1 MRWSMRLT
9 AGARPYCMPLST
21 DAVYG
26 MAINVVWRCAKP
38 LTCASPL
45 PPASLPRA
53 VCTRRSWGGTVAG
66 HGRRPGGHRANMWS
80 AALPRA
86 RGGSRHHIPRRAG
99 GLSIVPRGGA
109 SNQSCGAVFWALL
122 RSHTGGGRAGEG
134 EVEPAGIRPEEA
146 VSGPPFSST
155 GRTSNTPPRRLS
167 TTRVRPWE
175 SAAPDLPQLYRLGVA
190 LWGALSG
197 VGVLGGGGRGGRGA
211 GGGGSLITSCRCR
224 VAQLRN
230 DRLQGEAAEHP
241 RGEYGISLTSTFY
254 YGSPAATV
262 EQVRPLRGAV
272 ARYGARLVG
281 TRAPVTHALGGGAT
295 VAQVWRFHHGRVS
308 RHPTRRS

>member
-1 MRWSMRLT
+1 M
-9 AGARPYCMPLST
+9 
-21 DAVYG
+21 
-26 MAINVVWRCAKP
+26 
-38 LTCASPL
+38 
-45 PPASLPRA
+45 
-53 VCTRRSWGGTVAG
+53 
-66 HGRRPGGHRANMWS
+66 
-80 AALPRA
+80 
-86 RGGSRHHIPRRAG
+86 
-99 GLSIVPRGGA
+99 
-109 SNQSCGAVFWALL
+109 
-122 RSHTGGGRAGEG
+122 
-134 EVEPAGIRPEEA
+134 EPAGIRPEEA

-175 SAAPDLPQLYRLGVA
+175 SAAPDLPHLYRLGVA

-254 YGSPAATV
+254 SFLRVAGCDCGAGSPPTGGGSTLRGKAGRHPGARYTRARGWRDSCASLAIPPRTGLSASYSA
-262 EQVRPLRGAV
+262 QLSAVRPRAVRPRAAIMTGV
-272 ARYGARLVG
+272 ARGTMEERSAGADSRLQARL
-281 TRAPVTHALGGGAT
+281 
-295 VAQVWRFHHGRVS
+295 
-308 RHPTRRS
+308 

>member
-1 MRWSMRLT
+1 M
-9 AGARPYCMPLST
+9 
-21 DAVYG
+21 
-26 MAINVVWRCAKP
+26 
-38 LTCASPL
+38 
-45 PPASLPRA
+45 
-53 VCTRRSWGGTVAG
+53 
-66 HGRRPGGHRANMWS
+66 
-80 AALPRA
+80 
-86 RGGSRHHIPRRAG
+86 
-99 GLSIVPRGGA
+99 
-109 SNQSCGAVFWALL
+109 
-122 RSHTGGGRAGEG
+122 
-134 EVEPAGIRPEEA
+134 EPAGIRPEEA

-254 YGSPAATV
+254 SFLRVAGCDCGAGSPPTGGGST
-262 EQVRPLRGAV
+262 LRGKAGRHPGARYTRARGV
-272 ARYGARLVG
+272 ARQLRKSGDSTTDGSLGILLGAVERGPAPRGSSARCDHDGCGERDDGG
-281 TRAPVTHALGGGAT
+281 TI
-295 VAQVWRFHHGRVS
+295 S
-308 RHPTRRS
+308 RRG

>member
-1 MRWSMRLT
+1 M
-9 AGARPYCMPLST
+9 
-21 DAVYG
+21 
-26 MAINVVWRCAKP
+26 
-38 LTCASPL
+38 
-45 PPASLPRA
+45 
-53 VCTRRSWGGTVAG
+53 
-66 HGRRPGGHRANMWS
+66 
-80 AALPRA
+80 
-86 RGGSRHHIPRRAG
+86 
-99 GLSIVPRGGA
+99 
-109 SNQSCGAVFWALL
+109 
-122 RSHTGGGRAGEG
+122 
-134 EVEPAGIRPEEA
+134 EPAGIRPEEA

-175 SAAPDLPQLYRLGVA
+175 SAHRTCPNSTGWGWRCGGLYLGWACWVA
-190 LWGALSG
+190 AAEGDEEQEGGARS
-197 VGVLGGGGRGGRGA
+197 
-211 GGGGSLITSCRCR
+211 SPR
-224 VAQLRN
+224 VAVEWRSFVTTVYKGRPRN
-230 DRLQGEAAEHP
+230 THGVSTGSRLP
-241 RGEYGISLTSTFY
+241 PLFILF